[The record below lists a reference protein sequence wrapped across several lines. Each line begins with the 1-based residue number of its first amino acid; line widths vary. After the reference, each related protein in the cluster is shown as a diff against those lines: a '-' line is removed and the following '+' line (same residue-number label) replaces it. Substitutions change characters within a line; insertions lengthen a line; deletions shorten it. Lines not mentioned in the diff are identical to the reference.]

1 MVIVGSVVILLL
13 SIVVLGG
20 RHLVFSILLAAA
32 LFAFARISPVLTMGV
47 YLLVFG
53 SIYVAAYGL
62 TALFLTGRLGPLLKR
77 LRILRG

>member
-1 MVIVGSVVILLL
+1 MVIVGSVVILL
-13 SIVVLGG
+13 SMVVLGG
-20 RHLVFSILLAAA
+20 RHVMFSILLAAA
-32 LFAFARISPVLTMGV
+32 LFAFARVSPVLTMGI

-62 TALFLTGRLGPLLKR
+62 TALFLTGRLGPLLER